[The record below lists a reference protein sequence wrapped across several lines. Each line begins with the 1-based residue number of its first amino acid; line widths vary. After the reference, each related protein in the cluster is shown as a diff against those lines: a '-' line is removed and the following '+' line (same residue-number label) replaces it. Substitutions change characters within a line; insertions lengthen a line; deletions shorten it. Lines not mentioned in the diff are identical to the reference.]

1 MFFILPIVFVVWTV
15 VFSRRVVLFHVKL
28 AVFHIA
34 RCFSCIYF
42 SVSLFYIVFC
52 SLRLAI

>member
-15 VFSRRVVLFHVKL
+15 VFSRQVALFHVKL

-34 RCFSCIYF
+34 RCFSYIYF
-42 SVSLFYIVFC
+42 NVSLFSTTLC
-52 SLRLAI
+52 SLRLAL